1 MCQLLETIKIKRN
14 QLQQLIYHNHRV
26 NYSRSALFQF
36 GDTWDL
42 KEIIK
47 LPVLNPEIT
56 YRCRFLYSTVVEQV
70 EFIPYA
76 PRIIQK
82 LFLVCAD
89 ELAYNF
95 KFANRSALENLKEK
109 HATENNSDILIV
121 KNGLVT
127 DVSYANIAFYDGTR
141 WYTPDSPLLKGTK
154 RALYLE
160 RGILTEKKI
169 TPADLPKYQKA
180 RLINAM
186 IDLETGNDITIDNIH
201 RKM

>member
-127 DVSYANIAFYDGTR
+127 DVSYA
-141 WYTPDSPLLKGTK
+141 PLLKGTK